1 MLKLA
6 YISKKIL
13 VALEPLDIS
22 LARFVKYSLADLN
35 ILIISML
42 NNQPKALN
50 WAFFI
55 FIKFTKWIFRD
66 KGEIMEEEFIK
77 LLMEETNCD
86 REYAKYEWNG
96 IVECWGLDLE
106 IWNAEDLVNEVIS
119 NWSV

>member
-66 KGEIMEEEFIK
+66 KGEIMREIK
-77 LLMEETNCD
+77 FKFLMENGEVTKPYYLRELIDSDSYINIECETMS
-86 REYAKYEWNG
+86 
-96 IVECWGLDLE
+96 ILDKC
-106 IWNAEDLVNEVIS
+106 
-119 NWSV
+119 